1 MLDVQVTKGGEQLT
15 AEVPSGEL
23 KLVGPLEVIAGET
36 TILTLDFNAERSI
49 VEAGGQRVIFRPTVK
64 LLVRKWSEDF
74 VPEPVATPEPEP
86 VATATSEPTA
96 TPTPEPT
103 ATPAPEEFVLHI
115 ITPEFDDS
123 FSDTATIVVSG
134 RTRVDAIITVNDAFV
149 EPDADGVFSVEV
161 TLDVGPNTIEVV
173 ASISTGEELS
183 SVLSV
188 IYAP

>member
-1 MLDVQVTKGGEQLT
+1 
-15 AEVPSGEL
+15 
-23 KLVGPLEVIAGET
+23 
-36 TILTLDFNAERSI
+36 
-49 VEAGGQRVIFRPTVK
+49 
-64 LLVRKWSEDF
+64 
-74 VPEPVATPEPEP
+74 VPEPI
-86 VATATSEPTA
+86 ATATSEP

-103 ATPAPEEFVLHI
+103 ATPAPDEFVLHI

-149 EPDADGVFSVEV
+149 EPDADGAFSAEV
-161 TLDVGPNTIEVV
+161 TLDVDPNTIEVV

-183 SVLSV
+183 TVLSV

>member
-1 MLDVQVTKGGEQLT
+1 M
-15 AEVPSGEL
+15 
-23 KLVGPLEVIAGET
+23 
-36 TILTLDFNAERSI
+36 
-49 VEAGGQRVIFRPTVK
+49 
-64 LLVRKWSEDF
+64 
-74 VPEPVATPEPEP
+74 PEPI
-86 VATATSEPTA
+86 ATATSEP

-103 ATPAPEEFVLHI
+103 ATPAPDEFVLHI

-149 EPDADGVFSVEV
+149 EPDADGAVSAEV
-161 TLDVGPNTIEVV
+161 TLDVDPNTIEVV

-183 SVLSV
+183 TVLSV